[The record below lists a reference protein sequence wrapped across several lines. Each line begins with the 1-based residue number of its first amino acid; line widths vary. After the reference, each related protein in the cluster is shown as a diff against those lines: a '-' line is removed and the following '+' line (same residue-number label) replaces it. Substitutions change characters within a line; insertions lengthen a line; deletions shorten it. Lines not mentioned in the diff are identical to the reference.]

1 MNKREI
7 YNKDPLSFSFTIP
20 TSSALASRRDS
31 KHCKSESCLVECD
44 KLMVSL
50 LRPREAPIENTSPVM
65 STKSDQ
71 SEWPL
76 LRLATDVS
84 DTSEAAA
91 VIAVIAVIAVTAAAA
106 TTTTQ

>member
-1 MNKREI
+1 MELESMLVATKEEGEEE
-7 YNKDPLSFSFTIP
+7 
-20 TSSALASRRDS
+20 ALASRRDS

-50 LRPREAPIENTSPVM
+50 LRREAPIENTSPVM

-76 LRLATDVS
+76 LRLAADAS
-84 DTSEAAA
+84 DTSEAAVGVA
-91 VIAVIAVIAVTAAAA
+91 VASRRSTERERRRRMSNVG
-106 TTTTQ
+106 